1 MENTI
6 TEKHE
11 LPIMIWQ
18 LGSKEQ
24 NWIPSREH
32 MDKFR
37 EQLEKQGLSERYHN
51 IIVHAHSCVQVVPG
65 SDGQPTI
72 VNITTVPYKE
82 LQEMLKLKT
91 GEENG
96 ND

>member
-11 LPIMIWQ
+11 LPIMIWR
-18 LGSKEQ
+18 LGSKEF
-24 NWIPSREH
+24 NWIPSKEH
-32 MDKFR
+32 IEKFR
-37 EQLEKQGLSERYHN
+37 EKLEKQGLTARYHN
-51 IIVHAHSCVQVVPG
+51 IIVHAFSDVQVVPNAN
-65 SDGQPTI
+65 GQPTI
-72 VNITTVPYKE
+72 VNITTVPYEE

-96 ND
+96 NN